1 MLTDKIFELSAPY
14 DNPYQGTDHRALFI
28 CSAGILRSATMAN
41 YYAKKGWNTR
51 SAGSHEYALI
61 PVSANLLAWADQ
73 IYFVNQE
80 NFLAVMDVWGN
91 SEFTDKLKKAIVL
104 NIPDNYEYNNAKL
117 LKIIVEQMD
126 E

>member
-14 DNPYQGTDHRALFI
+14 DNPYQGTDHRALFV

-104 NIPDNYEYNNAKL
+104 DIPDNYEYNNAKL